1 VRAILLSVS
10 ALILGLFLLLA
21 GNSLQFVILGL
32 RADREGFSTLVI
44 GGLTAAYYLG
54 YAVGTF
60 QAPRV
65 VALIGHIRSFAAVG
79 TIISAVV
86 LAHALW
92 VDPAFW
98 MALRVMTGLSFA
110 VLATVAESW
119 LNAKATRHLR
129 GQVLSIAAIAAMSG
143 YAVGPLFTGLG
154 SVDGFV
160 LFVTASILMSI
171 AVVPVVITRI
181 PAPQIASAGVGD
193 KAYSP
198 WRLYKET
205 PLGMV
210 GTAGIGAVQGA
221 FLGLGAVFAGRLGFD
236 DRTASLFMTGALV
249 AGMAVQYPLG
259 LVSDRLDRRVVFAV
273 VTAVLAVGAGA
284 AMLALARLGPTPAV
298 MALAA
303 AVAGIAAVPLYAV
316 AVAHANDRLPETSI
330 VPAAATLILSFSIG
344 SMIAGPVA
352 STAMDR
358 FGPPGLLAFI
368 AVVLAALSAFAFL
381 RMTAREEGAAAETQG
396 AEAAAWPAHDTGVF
410 ASTPQLRPMDREPE
424 EEQLEFDFAGP
435 SGGG

>member
-44 GGLTAAYYLG
+44 GGLTAAYYFG

-60 QAPRV
+60 QAPRI
-65 VALIGHIRSFAAVG
+65 VAQIGHIRSFAAVG

-92 VDPAFW
+92 VHPAFW
-98 MALRVMTGLSFA
+98 MVLRVMTGLSFA

-129 GQVLSIAAIAAMSG
+129 GRVLSVAAIAMMSG

-160 LFVTASILMSI
+160 LFIAASILMSI
-171 AVVPVVITRI
+171 AVVPVVVTRI

-205 PLGMV
+205 PLGVV

-259 LVSDRLDRRVVFAV
+259 LISDRLDRRRVFAV
-273 VTAVLAVGAGA
+273 CTLVLAVGAAGA
-284 AMLALARLGPTPAV
+284 TAALSVLGPRPAV

-316 AVAHANDRLPETSI
+316 AIAHANDRLPESSI
-330 VPAAATLILSFSIG
+330 VPAAATLILSFSVG
-344 SMIAGPVA
+344 SMIAGPFA
-352 STAMDR
+352 STAMEA
-358 FGPPGLLAFI
+358 FGPPGLFGFLA
-368 AVVLAALSAFAFL
+368 AVLAALALFTFV
-381 RMTAREEGAAAETQG
+381 RMTVREDAPAPEGEAEET
-396 AEAAAWPAHDTGVF
+396 AWPGQESGVF

-424 EEQLEFDFAGP
+424 EEQLAFDFAFPESRG
-435 SGGG
+435 